1 MRQPGEPGRPG
12 TGEPVIP
19 DSDELETLPDLL
31 GPELPRLFDYCRAL
45 LGRDG
50 EAARTARSVLGTA
63 HEPLPDRDR
72 NRAWLF
78 AMARRQASDLRPSA
92 SGVLSYLPLALDA
105 ASSQQA
111 DNGVLRA
118 FGTLS
123 DGDREIVD
131 LVYRHGIRPADL
143 ATVLAV
149 PAEEAYRRLVDA
161 EEELI
166 SLAAGP
172 EGRRGADLDAIAA
185 LPFADL
191 PEAEEEPP
199 QEPQPRHQLD
209 RAVLWRAI
217 ASSVQAMKREISA
230 ASTRQRRVRIAAA
243 AVIPVVA
250 IVWALVSI
258 VAPGH
263 PTASHGAAAMP
274 RSSSGTVGLPADTPS
289 QPQPTHSSVPGHPG
303 YRGVPVASPVPASA
317 PTPRLAVT
325 VKPVPCPP
333 GIKANLRW
341 HYTAN
346 NSPGGWS
353 GPAGHAC
360 PGSFTTGPQAM
371 GNLQVTPGTTLQ
383 AGYDVSVPGNK
394 NSLTMTVSAAS
405 VTFTVSCV
413 SKAVPS
419 APTLRV
425 LLQTRTYQITN
436 DQWFPSGDQTS
447 PLVYQGS
454 VSVPALCGPG
464 GVISLAKGGTFT
476 ATLG

>member
-166 SLAAGP
+166 SIAARP
-172 EGRRGADLDAIAA
+172 AGRPGAELEHIAA
-185 LPFADL
+185 LPLADL
-191 PEAEEEPP
+191 PPP
-199 QEPQPRHQLD
+199 EDKPSPEHQPARYLP
-209 RAVLWRAI
+209 RAGAWQAI
-217 ASSVQAMKREISA
+217 ASSIEAIKREIA
-230 ASTRQRRVRIAAA
+230 AT
-243 AVIPVVA
+243 
-250 IVWALVSI
+250 
-258 VAPGH
+258 
-263 PTASHGAAAMP
+263 
-274 RSSSGTVGLPADTPS
+274 
-289 QPQPTHSSVPGHPG
+289 
-303 YRGVPVASPVPASA
+303 
-317 PTPRLAVT
+317 
-325 VKPVPCPP
+325 
-333 GIKANLRW
+333 
-341 HYTAN
+341 
-346 NSPGGWS
+346 
-353 GPAGHAC
+353 
-360 PGSFTTGPQAM
+360 
-371 GNLQVTPGTTLQ
+371 
-383 AGYDVSVPGNK
+383 
-394 NSLTMTVSAAS
+394 
-405 VTFTVSCV
+405 
-413 SKAVPS
+413 
-419 APTLRV
+419 
-425 LLQTRTYQITN
+425 
-436 DQWFPSGDQTS
+436 
-447 PLVYQGS
+447 
-454 VSVPALCGPG
+454 
-464 GVISLAKGGTFT
+464 
-476 ATLG
+476 